1 MRGVAIIHGIVG
13 LMGMQFTLYA
23 LIDCVMGAFVSLG
36 ASNMS
41 LQFIMVYAND
51 RAEEIMG
58 QAIQE
63 LDWKHSDIIIST
75 SCNDKGLSCKHIIE
89 GTKASLKRLD
99 MEYNMWMFSTVTGR
113 IPLCRYGIRRI
124 QF

>member
-1 MRGVAIIHGIVG
+1 MKITTPHLVYHK
-13 LMGMQFTLYA
+13 MHE
-23 LIDCVMGAFVSLG
+23 
-36 ASNMS
+36 
-41 LQFIMVYAND
+41 VYAND

>member
-1 MRGVAIIHGIVG
+1 MILLDGPNIAKLIVG
-13 LMGMQFTLYA
+13 RYHPKSHGWCIRRINTNPPMNNVDL
-23 LIDCVMGAFVSLG
+23 
-36 ASNMS
+36 
-41 LQFIMVYAND
+41 VYAND